1 MATLKRA
8 FIVFTLFFVLSTISF
23 FTSDMGRGMLKKII
37 KVSTFGYGAAKKKD
51 DKEKVRTPPI
61 YPPRHLERISVCN
74 VKLKDH
80 KSPNSNDTHDQP
92 TIFFITPTYT
102 RSEQIAELTRL
113 GQTLLHVKNLHWVI
127 AEDSQY
133 CSKMIFSLV
142 ERLNIPYTHL
152 TSPMPE
158 IYKNLEMKDRPRG
171 VSSRR
176 AGLQWVLDRHNEAK
190 NQSNYNENINKPY
203 DEAKIKIKKS
213 SSSAVVYFGDDDNT

>member
-74 VKLKDH
+74 TKLKDH
-80 KSPNSNDTHDQP
+80 GSPKSNDTQDEP

-190 NQSNYNENINKPY
+190 NQSNYIENVNKSY
-203 DEAKIKIKKS
+203 DEAKRKRKKS